1 MISIVELF
9 ERIGRQRA
17 AAELRRLGYTDI
29 AENLRK
35 QEAD

>member
-1 MISIVELF
+1 VSIITLF

-17 AAELRRLGYTDI
+17 VAELRRLGYTQI